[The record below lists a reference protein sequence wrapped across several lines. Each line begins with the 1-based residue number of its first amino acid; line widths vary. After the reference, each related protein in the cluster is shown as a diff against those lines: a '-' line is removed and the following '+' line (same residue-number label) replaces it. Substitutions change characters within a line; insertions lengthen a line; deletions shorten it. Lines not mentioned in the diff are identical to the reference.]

1 MSEFILPGKPD
12 IERLVLGAVLI
23 RGERFEGVRQ
33 CIARDDFTSDKHRAL
48 FDAFES
54 LHAQGRGID
63 RVTVYHEAARLRPGI
78 WSLGD
83 LADLD
88 NELPEV
94 PCLDAYLGILADI
107 GTRRRAIFELSKLAH
122 ALSEGS
128 GTQDALRAAQ
138 RVAGE
143 LSGALGS
150 QGHLRDVANI
160 VEAAGGLEAM
170 MRPHEMAPATPM
182 PWAALSRIFAGLEP
196 GRITLL
202 AARPGD
208 GKTTAALQILHDAAA
223 LGKRVALFSLEMG
236 GPELLHRLA
245 CIVAGVPLQK
255 FLRGYATRDEERI
268 IARALGGLATM
279 PLSIDDSNAATVPAI
294 RRAIMRAKQRPDVLV
309 VDYLQLMTST
319 ARSGRRYEDLGEI
332 TRGLK
337 ILAREMD
344 VSILAMSQLTRNNE
358 HEKRPPEL
366 RDLRESGSL
375 EQDADNVLMLH
386 HVAQGE
392 QRGTDHPVKVL
403 VRKQRMGPL
412 GEATL
417 LWNARVARFEE
428 PTAADRWDSE

>member
-1 MSEFILPGKPD
+1 MSEFILPAKPD

-23 RGERFEGVRQ
+23 RGDRFESVRQ
-33 CIARDDFTSDKHRAL
+33 CISRDDFTSDKHRTL

-54 LHAQGRGID
+54 LHAQGRAID
-63 RVTVYHEAARLRPGI
+63 RVIVYHEVERLRPGV
-78 WSLGD
+78 WGLGD

-88 NELPEV
+88 NELPDV
-94 PCLDAYLGILADI
+94 PALDGYLSILADI
-107 GTRRRAIFELSKLAH
+107 GTRRKAIFELSRLSH
-122 ALSEGS
+122 ALAEGT
-128 GTQDALRAAQ
+128 GTQDALRTAQ

-150 QGHLRDVANI
+150 QGCLQDVATI
-160 VEAAGGLEAM
+160 VAHAGGLEAM
-170 MRPHEMAPATPM
+170 MRPHVLAPATPM

-196 GRITLL
+196 GRLTLV

-208 GKTTAALQILHDAAA
+208 GKTTAALQILHHAAA

-245 CIVAGVPLQK
+245 CILAGFPLQR
-255 FLRGYATRDEERI
+255 FLRGYATLDEERI
-268 IARALGGLATM
+268 IARALGTLATM

-294 RRAIMRAKQRPDVLV
+294 RRAIMRAKQRPDVLA

-319 ARSGRRYEDLGEI
+319 ARSGRRYEDLGDI
-332 TRGLK
+332 SRGLK
-337 ILAREMD
+337 LLAREMD
-344 VSILAMSQLTRNNE
+344 LSIVAMSQLTRNNE
-358 HEKRPPEL
+358 HERRSPEL

-386 HVAQGE
+386 HVAPGE
-392 QRGTDHPVKVL
+392 HRGVDHPVKVL

-412 GEATL
+412 GAATL

-428 PTAADRWDSE
+428 PTAADQWDSE